1 MVLVVATR
9 HGGFEEDLGGGPS
22 GAAIKVAFAVA
33 PDRETQD
40 HSGGGGK
47 RNRGNET
54 RETKQAAKRQQR
66 ENQPHRVQSD
76 RFTDEL
82 RRQNIAFE
90 KLTDQNDAKR
100 HCKQF

>member
-9 HGGFEEDLGGGPS
+9 HGGFEKDLGVGPGGA
-22 GAAIKVAFAVA
+22 GIKVAFAVA
-33 PDRETQD
+33 PNRETQD

-47 RNRGNET
+47 GNRGNET

-76 RFTDEL
+76 RFADEL
-82 RRQNIAFE
+82 RRQYIASE
-90 KLTDQNDAKR
+90 KLPDQNDAKR
-100 HCKQF
+100 RGA